1 MATGKFVSYV
11 RVSTGKQG
19 RSGLGLEAQ
28 RAAITTYLNGGQ
40 WELLQEFQE
49 VESGKDADRPQLQQA
64 LYLCKLTGATLLI
77 AKLDRLSR
85 DLHFITS
92 LQKAGID
99 FVACDMPQASPF
111 TIHIYAA
118 LAQQERQ
125 FISERTKA
133 ALGAA
138 KARMGLEKHIRP
150 NNSTSEGRRKGTQ
163 VSTTVRQEKAD
174 RYAES
179 VLPVI
184 LECKGAGKSLRQIA
198 ATLNTKGI
206 LTARGYDKKGERIPW
221 DAMKVKAI
229 LDKAA
234 SVGGAA

>member
-49 VESGKDADRPQLQQA
+49 VESGAHDDRAELAKALQ
-64 LYLCKLTGATLLI
+64 LCKMTGATLI
-77 AKLDRLSR
+77 IGKLDRLSR
-85 DLHFITS
+85 DPDFIGAIMKS
-92 LQKAGID
+92 DIE
-99 FVACDMPQASPF
+99 FVACDMPTANRF
-111 TIHIYAA
+111 TIRIYAA
-118 LAQQERQ
+118 LAEQERQ
-125 FISERTKA
+125 LISDRTKA
-133 ALGAA
+133 ALMAA
-138 KARMGLEKHIRP
+138 RERGVKLGKPENATP
-150 NNSTSEGRRKGTQ
+150 EGRSKGTQ
-163 VSTTVRQEKAD
+163 VSAKVRQGKAD
-174 RYAES
+174 SYAAS

-184 LECKGAGKSLRQIA
+184 LERKDAGESLRQIA

-206 LTARGYDKKGERIPW
+206 LTARGYDKDGERIPW
-221 DAMKVKAI
+221 DAMKVKGI

-234 SVGGAA
+234 TLGGAA

>member
-1 MATGKFVSYV
+1 MASGKFVSYV

-28 RAAITTYLNGGQ
+28 RAAIMQYLNGGP

-49 VESGKDADRPQLQQA
+49 VESGKNDERPQLTQA
-64 LYLCKLTGATLLI
+64 LQLCQLTGATLII

-92 LQKAGID
+92 IMKAGID
-99 FVACDMPQASPF
+99 FVACDMPQASRF

-118 LAQQERQ
+118 LAEQERQ

-133 ALGAA
+133 ALKAA
-138 KARMGLEKHIRP
+138 KARGVKLGTDNLTP
-150 NNSTSEGRRKGTQ
+150 EGRLKGTERAAE
-163 VSTTVRQEKAD
+163 VRQQKANQ
-174 RYAES
+174 RASS

-184 LECKGAGKSLRQIA
+184 QEYRNQGESLRRIA
-198 ATLNTKGI
+198 ALLNERNI
-206 LTARGYDKKGERIPW
+206 LTARGKAGGW
-221 DAMKVKAI
+221 TAMKVKAV
-229 LDKAA
+229 LDR
-234 SVGGAA
+234 SIT

>member
-1 MATGKFVSYV
+1 MAQGKYVSYV

-28 RAAITTYLNGGQ
+28 RASIAQYLNGGP

-49 VESGKDADRPQLQQA
+49 VESGKDADRPQLHQA
-64 LYLCKLTGATLLI
+64 LNLCKLTGATLLI

-85 DLHFITS
+85 DLHFIAS

-133 ALGAA
+133 ALEAA
-138 KARMGLEKHIRP
+138 KVRLGVERHTRT
-150 NNSTSEGRRKGTQ
+150 NNATQEGRLKGAQKATEA
-163 VSTTVRQEKAD
+163 RQEKAD
-174 RYAES
+174 RYAAG

-184 LECKGAGKSLRQIA
+184 LQCKAEGESLRQIA
-198 ATLNTKGI
+198 VTLNTRNI
-206 LTARGYDKKGERIPW
+206 LTARGIAGKW
-221 DAMKVKAI
+221 SAMKVKAI
-229 LDKAA
+229 LDRAA
-234 SVGGAA
+234 TVGGGA

>member
-1 MATGKFVSYV
+1 MASGKFVSYV

-28 RAAITTYLNGGQ
+28 RAAITTYLNGGP

-64 LYLCKLTGATLLI
+64 LNLCKLTGATLLI

-125 FISERTKA
+125 FISERTKV
-133 ALGAA
+133 ALEAA
-138 KARMGLEKHIRP
+138 KARLGLEKHIRP
-150 NNSTSEGRRKGTQ
+150 NNSTSEGRQKGTQ

-174 RYAES
+174 RYAAS

-184 LECKGAGKSLRQIA
+184 LECKAEGGSLRQIA
-198 ATLNTKGI
+198 AALNTRNI
-206 LTARGYDKKGERIPW
+206 LTARGAAGKW
-221 DAMKVKAI
+221 SASQVKAI
-229 LDKAA
+229 LDRAA
-234 SVGGAA
+234 TLGGGK

>member
-1 MATGKFVSYV
+1 MASGKFVAYV

-28 RAAITTYLNGGQ
+28 RSAIGNYLNGGP
-40 WELLQEFQE
+40 WELLKEFQE
-49 VESGKDADRPQLQQA
+49 VESGKNDERLELNQA
-64 LYLCKLTGATLLI
+64 LHLCQLTGATLLI

-99 FVACDMPQASPF
+99 FVACDMPSATPF

-133 ALGAA
+133 ALDAA
-138 KARMGLEKHIRP
+138 RERGVKLGKPDNATP
-150 NNSTSEGRRKGTQ
+150 EGRLKGSQ
-163 VSTTVRQEKAD
+163 KASEVHREKAD
-174 RYAES
+174 RYAAN

-184 LECKGAGKSLRQIA
+184 LQCKADGESLRQIA
-198 ATLNTKGI
+198 ETLNGRNI
-206 LTARGYDKKGERIPW
+206 LTSRGYNEQGERIPW
-221 DAMKVKAI
+221 TAMKVKAV
-229 LDKAA
+229 LDRSQKTQC
-234 SVGGAA
+234 